1 MALANFDDLLKAVSK
16 DPAMMVYLD
25 TETNRKGKPNEN
37 YARELMELFT
47 TGIGHYTEDD
57 VRESARSFTGWTLQG
72 GKQLRYTTASQ
83 LVPRLHD
90 AGLKTFM
97 GKTGTFSGDDI
108 VEMLVPLRATAVRLS
123 TRLFSFFAYPNP
135 DQEIVNHLAD
145 TFQKA
150 HYNVGAVVRQIF
162 TMDAFYS
169 DQAYRALVKSPAEL
183 VAQTLKATGANARGY
198 TAAAA
203 AMAPMGQVLFYPPNV
218 AGWPGGSSWIN
229 SSTLLNRINFANAA
243 AQRPRAGT
251 GPAGRWQRRAE
262 HGHPIPGRRLSR
274 CASDVAPGPG
284 RAGTQRP
291 ARVAFEFEGS
301 ESQLGRRP
309 ARHRAGSRL
318 PKPEPLAFRFDVDLG
333 NGQRSGWD
341 RRWLAG
347 PLLELSRSGGRDA
360 EPRARGRQC
369 WLAGSAGIAI
379 EDSRDRAP
387 IAANLP
393 AAAGERARDPGGRG
407 KPTDEV
413 LRRVQRRWAGAV
425 WRPVRHHV
433 AGGAASIARAA
444 GHRCDLPGQG
454 DLSGQQPDRQLAE
467 TGRGDDRLR
476 PRCPGGARHAGWIRQ
491 PLAGEAGPRQAVARS
506 RPGTVGVHAGHAGPR
521 SRRPSAGH
529 DLVRVRPAG
538 QGERQRRHRPR
549 DRGTDVPAGGAGE
562 GRALRAAAK
571 PDRPGQRQPEV
582 RHRLPVG
589 LRVGAAGVSQ
599 GAGFGPFGR
608 QLRDPA
614 AAEGLATN

>member
-1 MALANFDDLLKAVSK
+1 MDDAPVTTSPAPPRRPIWQRPVSRRAVLATGATGAAAAALAVLWKGNDLSQILDHVRDLTHGYQGALSSERVRVAHLLRRSGFGATKAELDHFAAMGQTAATEAILNYSKTSNAALESQLPTIDLGGTPQPTAAAIQAWWLQRMAQSARPLEEKMTLFWHGLLTSGLDKAGPAQLFTQNQLFRGMALGNFDDLLKAVSK

-47 TGIGHYTEDD
+47 TGIGHYSEDD

-90 AGLKTFM
+90 AGVKTFM
-97 GKTGTFSGDDI
+97 GKTGTFTGDDI

-243 AQRPRAGT
+243 AQWSQASMT
-251 GPAGRWQRRAE
+251 AQTLAQ
-262 HGHPIPGRRLSR
+262 LSDTLVDANVSPTTR
-274 CASDVAPGPG
+274 DGLE
-284 RAGTQRP
+284 
-291 ARVAFEFEGS
+291 AF
-301 ESQLGRRP
+301 
-309 ARHRAGSRL
+309 
-318 PKPEPLAFRFDVDLG
+318 
-333 NGQRSGWD
+333 
-341 RRWLAG
+341 
-347 PLLELSRSGGRDA
+347 
-360 EPRARGRQC
+360 
-369 WLAGSAGIAI
+369 
-379 EDSRDRAP
+379 
-387 IAANLP
+387 
-393 AAAGERARDPGGRG
+393 AAAHSAD
-407 KPTDEV
+407 
-413 LRRVQRRWAGAV
+413 QAGLLFMV
-425 WRPVRHHV
+425 
-433 AGGAASIARAA
+433 
-444 GHRCDLPGQG
+444 
-454 DLSGQQPDRQLAE
+454 
-467 TGRGDDRLR
+467 
-476 PRCPGGARHAGWIRQ
+476 
-491 PLAGEAGPRQAVARS
+491 
-506 RPGTVGVHAGHAGPR
+506 
-521 SRRPSAGH
+521 
-529 DLVRVRPAG
+529 
-538 QGERQRRHRPR
+538 
-549 DRGTDVPAGGAGE
+549 
-562 GRALRAAAK
+562 
-571 PDRPGQRQPEV
+571 
-582 RHRLPVG
+582 
-589 LRVGAAGVSQ
+589 
-599 GAGFGPFGR
+599 
-608 QLRDPA
+608 
-614 AAEGLATN
+614 LATPEFQLN

>member
-1 MALANFDDLLKAVSK
+1 MDDAAVATSPAPPRRPIWQRPVSRRAVLATGATGAAAAALAVLWKGNDLSQILDHVRDLTHGYQGALSSERVRVAHLLRRSGFGATKAELDHFAAMGQTAATEAILNYSKTSNAALESQLPTIDLGGTPQPTAAAIQAWWLQRMAQSARPLEEKMTLFWHGLLTSGLDKAGPAQLFTQNQLFRGMALGNFDDLLKAVSK

-72 GKQLRYTTASQ
+72 GKQLRYASASQ

-90 AGLKTFM
+90 AGVKTFM
-97 GKTGTFSGDDI
+97 GKTGTFTGDDI

-243 AQRPRAGT
+243 AQWSQASMT
-251 GPAGRWQRRAE
+251 AQTLAQ
-262 HGHPIPGRRLSR
+262 LSDTLVDANVSPTTR
-274 CASDVAPGPG
+274 DGLE
-284 RAGTQRP
+284 
-291 ARVAFEFEGS
+291 AF
-301 ESQLGRRP
+301 
-309 ARHRAGSRL
+309 
-318 PKPEPLAFRFDVDLG
+318 
-333 NGQRSGWD
+333 
-341 RRWLAG
+341 
-347 PLLELSRSGGRDA
+347 
-360 EPRARGRQC
+360 
-369 WLAGSAGIAI
+369 
-379 EDSRDRAP
+379 
-387 IAANLP
+387 
-393 AAAGERARDPGGRG
+393 AAAHSAD
-407 KPTDEV
+407 
-413 LRRVQRRWAGAV
+413 QAGLLFMV
-425 WRPVRHHV
+425 
-433 AGGAASIARAA
+433 
-444 GHRCDLPGQG
+444 
-454 DLSGQQPDRQLAE
+454 
-467 TGRGDDRLR
+467 
-476 PRCPGGARHAGWIRQ
+476 
-491 PLAGEAGPRQAVARS
+491 
-506 RPGTVGVHAGHAGPR
+506 
-521 SRRPSAGH
+521 
-529 DLVRVRPAG
+529 
-538 QGERQRRHRPR
+538 
-549 DRGTDVPAGGAGE
+549 
-562 GRALRAAAK
+562 
-571 PDRPGQRQPEV
+571 
-582 RHRLPVG
+582 
-589 LRVGAAGVSQ
+589 
-599 GAGFGPFGR
+599 
-608 QLRDPA
+608 
-614 AAEGLATN
+614 LATPEFQLN